1 MKPNGPQYRW
11 DYLCSYLSSP
21 VYAEKLYFVGVM
33 NMFGAIPGFIGTYI
47 SGAILEA
54 TGNWEY
60 MYAVTGW
67 VSVTGWAIFG
77 YWFSS
82 EPIT

>member
-1 MKPNGPQYRW
+1 MFYNTNIHII
-11 DYLCSYLSSP
+11 DYKICYIT
-21 VYAEKLYFVGVM
+21 GVM

-67 VSVTGWAIFG
+67 VIITGWAIFA
-77 YWFSS
+77 YWGSAQPISS
-82 EPIT
+82 

>member
-1 MKPNGPQYRW
+1 
-11 DYLCSYLSSP
+11 
-21 VYAEKLYFVGVM
+21 M

-67 VSVTGWAIFG
+67 VIITGWAIFA
-77 YWFSS
+77 YWGSAQPISS
-82 EPIT
+82 